1 VKVIGV
7 EPELAADAQES
18 LRTGELVTWSAD
30 KTTRTICD
38 GLRTQSL
45 GPINF
50 AHIRAHVDDIVTVS
64 EDQIKAAVRALALD
78 GHLVAEPSGAATAA
92 ALLYAA
98 DRLPRATRYAAI
110 ISGGNIVPE
119 LLAQFVTGEVEEPE
133 LASTASTPIH

>member
-1 VKVIGV
+1 V

-18 LRTGELVTWSAD
+18 LRTGELVSWSAD

-50 AHIRAHVDDIVTVS
+50 AHIRAHVDDIITVS
-64 EDQIKAAVRALALD
+64 EDQIKAAVRALALE
-78 GHLVAEPSGAATAA
+78 GHIVAEPSGAATAA
-92 ALLYAA
+92 ALLFAA
-98 DRLPRATRYAAI
+98 DKLPRATRYAAI
-110 ISGGNIVPE
+110 VSGGNIVPE
-119 LLAQFVTGEVEEPE
+119 LLAELLGAEEEAPV